1 MKAGERVRIT
11 RGEHEGRTGYVQAV
25 SVDGAAVALPADPPH
40 WPAPIVRVVDI
51 GDLVRAPVPPWRAR
65 LVRALRRRI

>member
-11 RGEHEGRTGYVQAV
+11 RGELEGRTGYVQAV

-40 WPAPIVRVVDI
+40 WPTPSVRVVDL
-51 GDLVRAPVPPWRAR
+51 GDLVRAPMFPWRAR
-65 LVRALRRRI
+65 LSARLRKR